1 MLECKDLEFSYDGK
15 NKVLSGVTLSFEKG
29 KFYGIFG
36 PNGSG
41 KSTLL
46 KLLTG
51 ELKSRCGT
59 VFPRWC
65 SALERARYIALV
77 EQQIP
82 AALPLTVAETAAL
95 GRYPWEQNGEN
106 DEKDDKKLR
115 ETCQEFESM
124 FVNLMLKEMR
134 KTIPESDF
142 MPQSFATQTFE
153 EMYDEEIAKSVSKGK
168 GIGIADAMYRQMSYQ
183 LSKQYKVEE

>member
-1 MLECKDLEFSYDGK
+1 MEISSSTAMPYINK
-15 NKVLSGVTLSFEKG
+15 NTNL
-29 KFYGIFG
+29 
-36 PNGSG
+36 
-41 KSTLL
+41 
-46 KLLTG
+46 
-51 ELKSRCGT
+51 
-59 VFPRWC
+59 
-65 SALERARYIALV
+65 
-77 EQQIP
+77 
-82 AALPLTVAETAAL
+82 
-95 GRYPWEQNGEN
+95 
-106 DEKDDKKLR
+106 DEKLVKAYDTKDDEKLK